1 MTEKIHYEDNI
12 FFLNSMVKTLK
23 NGLSLD
29 VDPEYFIDKVIE
41 DVFFIDSTLARVFAS
56 LKENPYLIKRTDH
69 LRSLLRVKK
78 VFIDF
83 LEEIFEGKL
92 AFAVNLEPFFPK
104 FRAAR
109 NEHIKDAAEIH
120 ALIDNPPPI
129 EPSDDDIIS
138 AAEFQ
143 FLLKEDEPPDVPEK

>member
-1 MTEKIHYEDNI
+1 MI
-12 FFLNSMVKTLK
+12 KTLK

-41 DVFFIDSTLARVFAS
+41 DVFFIDSTLARVFVS

-83 LEEIFEGKL
+83 LEEVFEGKL
-92 AFAVNLEPFFPK
+92 VFSVNLEPFFPK

-109 NEHIKDAAEIH
+109 NDHIRDTAEIH
-120 ALIDNPPPI
+120 ILIENPPAS
-129 EPSDDDIIS
+129 EQSDDDIIS

-143 FLLKEDEPPDVPEK
+143 FLLKEDEPEEKPEE